1 MQPPLTN
8 GVYINGRIN
17 EPHANNRFWSVEI
30 AFPIASLAVNES
42 ISLPPKNDSIWR
54 INFSRV
60 EWGVDIVN
68 NSYIKDPS
76 CQSCPEPGSNCEDNW
91 VWSPM
96 DEVNM
101 HAPEKWGILQ
111 LSRETPPPSKH
122 MEVVVYNEWHI
133 RSIAMVLYYAE
144 HSYFDSFGVFTT
156 DLVALD
162 AFAQPPILSGSE
174 CSQLPII
181 TLGENQL
188 SFDANVTDNEFV
200 YTASIRND
208 RLLTVAVL

>member
-1 MQPPLTN
+1 M
-8 GVYINGRIN
+8 YKN
-17 EPHANNRFWSVEI
+17 ENLILEHDSEWVVFLGQNM
-30 AFPIASLAVNES
+30 AS
-42 ISLPPKNDSIWR
+42 
-54 INFSRV
+54 
-60 EWGVDIVN
+60 
-68 NSYIKDPS
+68 
-76 CQSCPEPGSNCEDNW
+76 
-91 VWSPM
+91 
-96 DEVNM
+96 
-101 HAPEKWGILQ
+101 
-111 LSRETPPPSKH
+111 SKH